1 MNSRQSAVF
10 GVAFFQITFI
20 ALGLLGG
27 GRETRAADSPRP
39 TLTGTIMDAAGK
51 PLSGATI
58 FISTAA
64 PKVGVGVLCPSC
76 YADCRKQTTSDTAG
90 QFTISSLDPD
100 LRFQLLV
107 VAKDH
112 QPKFVAKVDPA
123 EEPIKV
129 TLKPRT
135 GGETPDKRLAG
146 RVIGPEGEP
155 IAGAVVNIRG
165 VTRGES
171 TRFGGNTDIDPLA
184 VSDERGEFVING
196 QTTFEAAGV
205 DVVARGFAKG
215 IFQRLSTGD
224 KVHELKLAEGAA
236 VKGRVLKNGKPLAGV
251 EIGVSGTERSSEIY
265 VGNYSV
271 ATDAEG
277 RFLFVNL
284 PAQTS
289 YQLYG
294 LMKSFG
300 PHGGIPAQVVRTGN
314 DGDTFDTGELTVKP
328 GFTVAGEIR
337 LKDGKPV
344 PADTRVL
351 LSRENAW
358 DSQQTI
364 ASTNGRFRFENVP
377 AESVGL
383 STRIKGYQ
391 MSPRNGSIDPLNPYH
406 LIGRVHTNKLDL
418 IVEFVPG
425 EKTERLE
432 GDQMSLR
439 EEPLRGVEAAPVGG
453 DIKVIGQAV
462 DADTQQPLAAFT
474 VTPGRKSRYHS
485 GQMDWLPS
493 RQTEHTNGEFTVY
506 FNKQPQAPA
515 VLIEAEGYLPQASG
529 LISSAGET
537 NLTIALKKGSGYG
550 GVVLKPDGS
559 PATNIAV
566 YLTDNKNGVYVD
578 GDKLSVRDGLYQG
591 TKRTTTDSAGR
602 FAFKPMAE
610 AYSVIVVNE
619 SGYAEVP
626 VDKLG
631 SSGAIRLQS
640 PARIEGQLLIGSRL
654 GSNETVRLGL
664 AHIPYVSH
672 PRQFPA
678 LSLFMTTRTD
688 DEGRFVFERVPPI
701 AVEVY
706 HEPKVRDSKVGTIA
720 QAQTT
725 KFLVKPGETHQLT
738 LGGKGR
744 PVIGRLEVTGY
755 DGTINWRQD
764 VFALET
770 VVPQPPVMPDLRAIA
785 KAFSARIGTLD
796 DLADKLAAQEDFERQ
811 QQSAEAQMQAF
822 YRTDAGREHFFKNRR
837 FALNFAADGS
847 FRAEDI
853 PGGKYNLRVDLREG
867 GDDFNRFNS
876 PSIANLQKEV
886 EVPDS
891 SGGRSD
897 EPYDLGTIKL
907 AARTVM
913 KAGRV
918 APEFSVKTLDDKPL
932 KLSDFKG
939 KYVLLDFWATWC
951 GPCVA
956 ETPNLKAT
964 WEAFKD
970 DPRFTMVALSLDSD
984 AAAPRKYA
992 QKNQLGWVQGF
1003 LGEWSDTDLPAQFG
1017 VQGIP
1022 AIFLI
1027 GPDGKIVETGLRGE
1041 NIKQAV
1047 AKVLLKN

>member
-1 MNSRQSAVF
+1 MNSKPWVVS
-10 GVAFFQITFI
+10 GVAFLQII
-20 ALGLLGG
+20 LLMLGG
-27 GRETRAADSPRP
+27 RVTRAADASRP
-39 TLTGTIMDAAGK
+39 TLTGTVMDAEGQ
-51 PLSGATI
+51 PLSNATI

-64 PKVGVGVLCPSC
+64 PKVGSGVLCPSC
-76 YADCRKQTTSDTAG
+76 YPDCRKQTTSDAAG
-90 QFTISSLDPD
+90 QFTLSSLDPD
-100 LRFQLLV
+100 LRFELLV
-107 VAKDH
+107 VAQHH

-123 EEPIKV
+123 EQPIKV

-135 GGETPDKRLAG
+135 GGETPDQRLAG
-146 RVIGPEGEP
+146 RVLGPEGEP
-155 IAGAVVNIRG
+155 IAGAVVNVRG

-171 TRFGGNTDIDPLA
+171 TRFGGNKDIDPLA
-184 VSDERGEFVING
+184 VTDERGEFVLNG
-196 QTTFEAAGV
+196 QTKFDAAGV

-215 IFQRLSTGD
+215 IFQRLTTGD
-224 KVHELKLAEGAA
+224 KVHELKLAAGASI
-236 VKGRVLKNGKPLAGV
+236 KGRVLKEGKPLAGV
-251 EIGVSGTERSSEIY
+251 EIGVSGTERRSESY

-294 LMKSFG
+294 LMKSLRA
-300 PHGGIPAQVVRTGN
+300 HGSIPAQVVRTGN
-314 DGDTFDTGELTVKP
+314 DGDTFHAGELTVKP

-337 LKDGKPV
+337 LKDGQPV

-351 LSRENAW
+351 LSREQAW

-383 STRIKGYQ
+383 SARIKGYQ
-391 MSPRNGSIDPLNPYH
+391 MSPRNSSLDPLNPYT
-406 LIGRVHTNKLDL
+406 LIGRIHTNKLDL

-453 DIKVIGQAV
+453 DIKVIGKAV
-462 DADTQQPLAAFT
+462 DAETRQPLAAFT
-474 VTPGRKSRYHS
+474 VTPGRTSRYQS

-506 FNKQPQAPA
+506 FNRQPQAPA

-529 LISSAGET
+529 MISSAGET

-550 GVVLKPDGS
+550 GVVFRPDGS

-566 YLTDNKNGVYVD
+566 YLTDHNTSGVYVD
-578 GDKLSVRDGLYQG
+578 GDQMAVRDGLYPG
-591 TKRTTTDSAGR
+591 TKKTTTDGHGR
-602 FAFKPMAE
+602 FAFKPLAE

-619 SGYAEVP
+619 SGYAEAM

-631 SSGAIRLQS
+631 SAGEIRLES
-640 PARIEGQLLIGSRL
+640 PARIEGRLLIGSRP
-654 GSNETVRLGL
+654 GTNETVRLGL
-664 AHIPYVSH
+664 AHIPYAAH
-672 PRQFPA
+672 PRFFPA
-678 LSLFMTTRTD
+678 LSLFATTRTD
-688 DEGRFVFERVPPI
+688 GEGRFVFERVPPI

-706 HEPKVRDSKVGTIA
+706 HEPKVRDSKMGTIA

-725 KFLVKPGETHQLT
+725 KFLAKPGETHHLT
-738 LGGKGR
+738 LGGQGR

-755 DGTINWRQD
+755 DGTINWRED
-764 VFALET
+764 VFSLET
-770 VVPQPPVMPDLRAIA
+770 VVPQPPVLPDLGAIA
-785 KAFSARIGTLD
+785 KAYSAKIGILD

-811 QQSAEAQMQAF
+811 QRSAMAQLQAF
-822 YRTDAGREHFFKNRR
+822 YRTEAGREHFFKNRR

-853 PGGKYNLRVDLREG
+853 PGGKYNLRIDLREG
-867 GDDFNRFNS
+867 GDDLNRFNS

-886 EVPDS
+886 EAPDS
-891 SGGRSD
+891 PGGRSD
-897 EPYDLGTIKL
+897 EPHDLGTIKL

-918 APEFSVKTLDDKPL
+918 APEFSVKTVDDQPL

-970 DPRFTMVALSLDSD
+970 DPRFTMVALSLDAD

-1003 LGEWSDTDLPAQFG
+1003 LGDWSDTDLPAQFG

-1022 AIFLI
+1022 SIFLI
-1027 GPDGKIVETGLRGE
+1027 GPDGKIVETGLRGD

-1047 AKVLLKN
+1047 AKALLKN

>member
-1 MNSRQSAVF
+1 MNTKSSVVS
-10 GVAFFQITFI
+10 GVIFLSIIFLQLSLPGIRPATY
-20 ALGLLGG
+20 
-27 GRETRAADSPRP
+27 AADPPRP
-39 TLTGTIMDAAGK
+39 TLTGSVVDTEGK
-51 PLSGATI
+51 PLAGATI

-64 PKVGVGVLCPSC
+64 PKVGAGVLCPSC
-76 YADCRKQTTSDTAG
+76 YADCRKQTTSDAAG
-90 QFTISSLDPD
+90 QFTIPSLDPE
-100 LRFQLLV
+100 LRFKILV
-107 VAKDH
+107 VAKEH
-112 QPKFVAKVDPA
+112 QPKFVDKVDPA
-123 EEPIKV
+123 EKPIKV
-129 TLKPRT
+129 TLKPRL

-146 RVIGPEGEP
+146 RVLDPDGKPVG
-155 IAGAVVNIRG
+155 GAVVNIRG

-171 TRFGGNTDIDPLA
+171 TQFGGNKDIDPLA
-184 VSDERGEFVING
+184 VTDERGEFVING
-196 QTTFEAAGV
+196 QTTFEAVGV
-205 DVVARGFAKG
+205 DIVARGFAKG
-215 IFQRLSTGD
+215 IFQSLPTGG
-224 KVHELKLAEGAA
+224 KVHELRLVEGASL
-236 VKGRVLKNGKPLAGV
+236 KGRVLKDGKPLAGV
-251 EIGVSGTERSSEIY
+251 EIGVSETERRSEVY
-265 VGNYSV
+265 VGNFSV
-271 ATDAEG
+271 ATDADG

-284 PAQTS
+284 PAKTS

-294 LMKSFG
+294 LMKAFG
-300 PHGGIPAQVVRTGN
+300 PHGSIPAQTVRTGAN
-314 DGDTFDTGELTVKP
+314 GDTFDTGDLTVKP

-358 DSQQTI
+358 DSQQTT
-364 ASTNGRFRFENVP
+364 AGTNGQFRFENVP
-377 AESVGL
+377 AEPVGL

-406 LIGRVHTNKLDL
+406 LIGRVHTNKHDL

-425 EKTERLE
+425 EKAERLE
-432 GDQMSLR
+432 GDQQSVR
-439 EEPLRGVEAAPVGG
+439 EEPLRGIEAAPVGG
-453 DIKVIGQAV
+453 DIKVTGRAV

-474 VTPGRKSRYHS
+474 VTPGRKSRF
-485 GQMDWLPS
+485 GEQIDWLPS
-493 RQTEHTNGEFTVY
+493 RQTEHTNGAFTVY

-529 LISSAGET
+529 WLSSTGET
-537 NLTIALKKGSGYG
+537 NLTLALKKGSGYG
-550 GVVLKPDGS
+550 GIVLTPDGAL
-559 PATNIAV
+559 ATNITV

-578 GDKLSVRDGLYQG
+578 SDKMSVRDGIYQG
-591 TKRTTTDSAGR
+591 TKKTTTDASGR
-602 FAFKPMAE
+602 FSFKPMAG
-610 AYSVIVVNE
+610 AHSVIVVNE
-619 SGYAEVP
+619 RGYAEVL
-626 VDKLG
+626 VEQLG
-631 SSGAIRLQS
+631 SAGEIRLQA
-640 PARIEGQLLIGSRL
+640 PARIEGRLHIGPRP
-654 GSNETVRLGL
+654 GTNETVRLGL

-672 PRQFPA
+672 PRNFPA
-678 LSLFMTTRTD
+678 LSLFATTRTD
-688 DEGRFVFERVPPI
+688 GEGRFVFERVPPI

-706 HEPKVRDSKVGTIA
+706 HEPKVRDSKMGTIA

-725 KFLVKPGETHQLT
+725 KFLVKPGETHQLA
-738 LGGKGR
+738 LGGQGR

-764 VFALET
+764 VFSLET
-770 VVPQPPVMPDLRAIA
+770 VVPQPPVMPDLRALA
-785 KAFSARIGTLD
+785 KAFSAKIGTLD
-796 DLADKLAAQEDFERQ
+796 STADKLAAQTDYEQQ
-811 QQSAEAQMQAF
+811 QQSAQAQLRAF
-822 YRTDAGREHFFKNRR
+822 YQTDAGREQYFKNRR

-847 FRAEDI
+847 FRVEDV
-853 PGGKYNLRVDLREG
+853 PGGKYNLRIDLREG

-891 SGGRSD
+891 PGERSD

-907 AARTVM
+907 TARTVM
-913 KAGRV
+913 KAGKV
-918 APEFSVKTLDDKPL
+918 APEFSVKTIDDQPL

-970 DPRFTMVALSLDSD
+970 DSRFAMVALSLDSD

-1027 GPDGKIVETGLRGE
+1027 GPDGKIVETGLRGD

-1047 AKVLLKN
+1047 AKALKKD

>member
-1 MNSRQSAVF
+1 MNSKPWVVS
-10 GVAFFQITFI
+10 GVVILLIMLIT
-20 ALGLLGG
+20 LGG
-27 GRETRAADSPRP
+27 LATRAADTPRP
-39 TLTGTIMDAAGK
+39 TLSGAIVDAAGK
-51 PLSGATI
+51 PLSNAAI
-58 FISTAA
+58 FIYTAA
-64 PKVGVGVLCPSC
+64 PKVGAGVLCPSC

-90 QFTISSLDPD
+90 QFTIPSLDPE
-100 LRFQLLV
+100 LRFQILV

-112 QPKFVAKVDPA
+112 QPKFVDKVDPA
-123 EEPIKV
+123 EKPIKV

-135 GGETPDKRLAG
+135 GGETSDKRLAG
-146 RVIGPEGEP
+146 RVTDSDGKPV
-155 IAGAVVNIRG
+155 ASAVVNIRG
-165 VTRGES
+165 VTRSES
-171 TRFGGNTDIDPLA
+171 TQYGGNKDIDPLA
-184 VSDERGEFVING
+184 VTDERGDFVING
-196 QTTFEAAGV
+196 QTAFEAAGV

-215 IFQRLSTGD
+215 IFHSLATGG
-224 KVHELKLAEGAA
+224 KIHELKLAEGASLT
-236 VKGRVLKNGKPLAGV
+236 GRVTKDGKPVAGV
-251 EIGVSGTERSSEIY
+251 EVGVSGADRSSEVY
-265 VGNYSV
+265 VGNFSV
-271 ATDAEG
+271 ATDADG

-284 PAQTS
+284 PAKTS

-294 LMKSFG
+294 LMKSLG
-300 PHGGIPAQVVRTGN
+300 PPGSIPAQVVRTGDN
-314 DGDTFDTGELTVKP
+314 GDTFNAGELTVKP

-337 LKDGKPV
+337 LKDGTPV

-358 DSQQTI
+358 DSQQTT
-364 ASTNGRFRFENVP
+364 AAANGQFRFENVP

-425 EKTERLE
+425 EKAERLE
-432 GDQMSLR
+432 GDQTSLR

-453 DIKVIGQAV
+453 DIKVTGKAV

-474 VTPGRKSRYHS
+474 VTPGRRSRY
-485 GQMDWLPS
+485 GEQTDWLSS
-493 RQTEHTNGEFTVY
+493 RQTEHSNGMFTVY

-529 LISSAGET
+529 WLDSTSET
-537 NLTIALKKGSGYG
+537 NLIVALKKGSGYG
-550 GVVLKPDGS
+550 GIVHQPDGA
-559 PATNIAV
+559 PATNLTV

-578 GDKLSVRDGLYQG
+578 GDKMAVRENIYQG
-591 TKRTTTDSAGR
+591 TKKTTTDSSGR
-602 FAFKPMAE
+602 FSFKPMAG
-610 AYSVIVVNE
+610 AHSVIVVNE
-619 SGYAEVP
+619 MGYAEVL
-626 VDKLG
+626 VDQLG
-631 SSGAIRLQS
+631 SAGKIRLQA
-640 PARIEGQLLIGSRL
+640 PARIEGQLFIGPRP
-654 GSNETVRLGL
+654 GTNETVRLGL

-672 PRQFPA
+672 PRNFPA
-678 LSLFMTTRTD
+678 LSFFATTRTD
-688 DEGRFVFERVPPI
+688 VEGRFVFERIPPI

-706 HEPKVRDSKVGTIA
+706 HEPKVRDSKMGTIA

-725 KFLVKPGETHQLT
+725 KLLVKPGETHKLT
-738 LGGKGR
+738 LGGQGR
-744 PVIGRLEVTGY
+744 SVIGRLEVTGY

-764 VFALET
+764 VFSLET
-770 VVPQPPVMPDLRAIA
+770 VVPQPSVIPDLRAIT
-785 KAFSARIGTLD
+785 KAFSAKMGALD
-796 DLADKLAAQEDFERQ
+796 TDAEKLAAQKDYEQQ
-811 QQSAEAQMQAF
+811 QQSAQDQLRAF
-822 YRTDAGREHFFKNRR
+822 YRTEAGREHFFKNRR
-837 FALNFAADGS
+837 FALNFAPDGS
-847 FRAEDI
+847 FRVEDV
-853 PGGKYNLRVDLREG
+853 PGGKYNLRIDLREG

-876 PSIANLQKEV
+876 PAIANLQKEV

-891 SGGRSD
+891 PGGRSD

-907 AARTVM
+907 TARTVM
-913 KAGRV
+913 KAGKV
-918 APEFSVKTLDDKPL
+918 APEFSVKTIDDQPL

-970 DPRFTMVALSLDSD
+970 DPRFTMMALSLDSD

-992 QKNQLGWVQGF
+992 QKHQLGWAQGF
-1003 LGEWSDTDLPAQFG
+1003 LGDWSATDLPAQFG

-1027 GPDGKIVETGLRGE
+1027 GPDGKIVETGLRGD

-1047 AKVLLKN
+1047 AKALSKN

>member
-1 MNSRQSAVF
+1 MNSKPSV
-10 GVAFFQITFI
+10 VAWVKFFQITLI

-27 GRETRAADSPRP
+27 GREGRAADSARP
-39 TLTGTIMDAAGK
+39 TLTGTVVDAEGK
-51 PLSGATI
+51 PLSGATV

-64 PKVGVGVLCPSC
+64 PKVGAGVLCPSC

-90 QFTISSLDPD
+90 QFTIPSLDLE
-100 LRFQLLV
+100 LRFQILV

-112 QPKFVAKVDPA
+112 QPKFVDKVDPA
-123 EEPIKV
+123 EKPVKV

-135 GGETPDKRLAG
+135 GGETPDQRLAG
-146 RVIGPEGEP
+146 RVVDPDGKPV
-155 IAGAVVNIRG
+155 AGAVVNIRG
-165 VTRGES
+165 VMRGES
-171 TRFGGNTDIDPLA
+171 TRFGGNKDIDPLA
-184 VSDERGEFVING
+184 VTDERGEFVING
-196 QTTFEAAGV
+196 QTAFDAVGV
-205 DVVARGFAKG
+205 DVVARGYAKG
-215 IFQRLSTGD
+215 IFQSLATGG
-224 KVHELKLAEGAA
+224 KVHELQLAEGASL
-236 VKGRVLKNGKPLAGV
+236 KGRVLKDGKPLAGV
-251 EIGVSGTERSSEIY
+251 EIGVSGTERRSEVY

-284 PAQTS
+284 PAKTS

-294 LMKSFG
+294 LMKSLNS
-300 PHGGIPAQVVRTGN
+300 HGSIAARVVRMGN
-314 DGDTFDTGELTVKP
+314 NGDTFDTGELAVKP

-358 DSQQTI
+358 DSQQTT
-364 ASTNGRFRFENVP
+364 AGPNEQFRFENVP

-391 MSPRNGSIDPLNPYH
+391 MSPRNSSIDPLNPYH
-406 LIGRVHTNKLDL
+406 LIGRVYTNKLDL
-418 IVEFVPG
+418 IIEFVPG
-425 EKTERLE
+425 EKTERLA
-432 GDQMSLR
+432 GDQQSLR

-453 DIKVIGQAV
+453 DLKITGKAV

-474 VTPGRKSRYHS
+474 VIPGRKSRY
-485 GQMDWLPS
+485 GDQTDWLPS
-493 RQTEHTNGEFTVY
+493 RQTDHTNGEFTVY

-515 VLIEAEGYLPQASG
+515 LLIEADGYLPQTSG
-529 LISSAGET
+529 WISSGET

-550 GVVLKPDGS
+550 GVVLQPDGS
-559 PATNIAV
+559 PAPNIAV
-566 YLTDNKNGVYVD
+566 YLTDTKNGVYVD
-578 GDKLSVRDGLYQG
+578 GDKLTVRDNIYQG
-591 TKRTTTDSAGR
+591 TKKTTTDSSGR
-602 FAFKPMAE
+602 FSFKPMGE
-610 AYSVIVVNE
+610 AYSVIIVNE
-619 SGYAEVP
+619 AGYAEVL

-631 SSGAIRLQS
+631 SAGEIRLQP
-640 PARIEGQLLIGSRL
+640 PARIEGQLLIGSRP
-654 GSNETVRLGL
+654 GTNETIRLGL
-664 AHIPYVSH
+664 AHMPYLSY
-672 PRQFPA
+672 PRNFPA
-678 LSLFMTTRTD
+678 LNLYMTTRTD
-688 DEGRFVFERVPPI
+688 GEGRFVFERVPPI

-706 HEPKVRDSKVGTIA
+706 HEPKVRDSKMGTIA

-725 KFLVKPGETHQLT
+725 KFLVKPGETHKLA

-755 DGTINWRQD
+755 DGPINFRQD
-764 VFALET
+764 VFSLDT
-770 VVPQPPVMPDLRAIA
+770 VVPQPTVMPDLRAIA
-785 KAFSARIGTLD
+785 KAFSAKLGALD
-796 DLADKLAAQEDFERQ
+796 TDADKLAAQQEFEGRQ
-811 QQSAEAQMQAF
+811 KAAEANLREF
-822 YRTDAGREHFFKNRR
+822 YRTEAGREHFFQNRR
-837 FALNFAADGS
+837 FALNFAPDGS
-847 FRAEDI
+847 FRVEDV
-853 PGGKYNLRVDLREG
+853 PGGKYNLRIDLRES

-876 PSIANLQKEV
+876 PQIAQLQKEV

-891 SGGRSD
+891 PDGRSD

-907 AARTVM
+907 TARNVM

-918 APEFSVKTLDDKPL
+918 APEFSVKTIDDKPL

-939 KYVLLDFWATWC
+939 RYVLLDFWATWC

-970 DPRFTMVALSLDSD
+970 DPRFTMVALSLDAD

-992 QKNQLGWVQGF
+992 QKNQLEWVQGF
-1003 LGEWSDTDLPAQFG
+1003 LGDWSATDIPAQFG

-1027 GPDGKIVETGLRGE
+1027 GPDGKIVETGLRGD

-1047 AKVLLKN
+1047 AKALQRN